1 LKETEH
7 EFWVR
12 TYLDKWREKFSFPLS
27 RKQAAEI
34 LLDEKRW
41 DDENKEYIDI
51 EAKDIWGW
59 VDAKST
65 LYKILKEEK

>member
-1 LKETEH
+1 MKETKE

-12 TYLDKWREKFSFPLS
+12 TYLDKWREKFSFSLS

-34 LLDEKRW
+34 LLDEKRR
-41 DDENKEYIDI
+41 DDQLEYIYI
-51 EAKDIWGW
+51 EAKDIRGS